1 MQYGNTSINFM
12 RITDKIIKC
21 GGSGPIKVKEYEDL
35 SVISLSLFQ
44 N

>member
-1 MQYGNTSINFM
+1 M
-12 RITDKIIKC
+12 RITDKIIKY